1 MKFPWSSI
9 SVGEILAHEGCQ
21 ENLPLDCS
29 YALECTSQEP
39 SLQYKRND
47 SSVKTIGPF
56 IAWSILSVE
65 SEVKIKGF
73 KVTNERPGS
82 WGYDFEISEKSDF

>member
-1 MKFPWSSI
+1 MKLPLSSI
-9 SVGEILAHEGCQ
+9 SVGGFLAHEGCQ

-39 SLQYKRND
+39 SPPYKGND
-47 SSVKTIGPF
+47 SPVKTIGLF
-56 IAWSILSVE
+56 ISWSILSVE

-73 KVTNERPGS
+73 KVTNEWPGS